1 MFVDSLQGKVH
12 VVRRPL
18 LIALTFAALSLG
30 SCSNASDPT
39 PPGPDASG
47 STAGSATPTASET
60 RTPSPTTDQT
70 WSSIGQLD
78 ACKLSAAGRGV
89 EFDGRLTEGAT
100 TCTTWTSAQNSNV
113 TVRIGVRWKPADLR
127 GLTRTPI
134 AGFEAWVGTTGDDC
148 LLLLPAG
155 GTAATFSSED
165 QPDCAPLVAQAATVL
180 GRLRSDPHAYDLA
193 RPRPVACQ
201 VLASAG
207 LAATGDLAT
216 ACTSGEVTAWLVAPA
231 TYEDDTPVSLGNR
244 RATRSRRLPQQQSI
258 TLKDC
263 SVRWSLARD
272 IEAVVLAP
280 TCEQAIDVARKA
292 TAPRWQA
299 PEPGPLAFDG
309 A

>member
-1 MFVDSLQGKVH
+1 M
-12 VVRRPL
+12 RRPL
-18 LIALTFAALSLG
+18 LIALTLAALSLG
-30 SCSNASDPT
+30 SCSSDTSDP
-39 PPGPDASG
+39 PPSRPDTSG
-47 STAGSATPTASET
+47 STASDGTPTPSET
-60 RTPSPTTDQT
+60 RTPTPTTDET

-78 ACKLSAAGRGV
+78 ACKLSAAGRRV

-100 TCTTWTSAQNSNV
+100 ACTTWTSTQNSNV
-113 TVRIGVRWKPADLR
+113 TVRIGARWKPADLR

-134 AGFEAWVGTTGDDC
+134 AGFEAWVGTTGGDC
-148 LLLLPAG
+148 LLLLPAD

-165 QPDCAPLVAQAATVL
+165 QPDCAPLVAQVTAVL
-180 GRLRSDPHAYDLA
+180 GRLRADPHAYDLA
-193 RPRPVACQ
+193 TPRPVACQ

-231 TYEDDTPVSLGNR
+231 TYDDDTPVSLGTL

-258 TLKDC
+258 TLKAC
-263 SVRWSLARD
+263 SIRWSLARD

-280 TCEQAIDVARKA
+280 TCERAIDVARKA
-292 TAPRWQA
+292 VAARWQA
-299 PEPGPLAFDG
+299 PDPGPLAFDG